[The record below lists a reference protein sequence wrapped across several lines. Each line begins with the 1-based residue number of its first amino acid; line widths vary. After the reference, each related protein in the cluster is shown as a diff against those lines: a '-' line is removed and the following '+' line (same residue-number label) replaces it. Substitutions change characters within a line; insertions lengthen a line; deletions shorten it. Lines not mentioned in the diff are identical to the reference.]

1 MRRKKIACK
10 EPSQEKDSKKG
21 ERTMGPEK
29 EGVVIVSA
37 VRTPVGRFGGSFK
50 DTSAV
55 ELGTVAAKE
64 ALKRAGIAMDQVDEV
79 IFGQARQ
86 AGNGPNPAR
95 QILYRTGIPE
105 EKPAFT
111 VNKACA
117 SGLKAIG
124 LGYQSILWGENG
136 VVLAGG
142 IENMSQIPFLL
153 DGARWGYRL
162 GDGVLVDAMYRDGL
176 FCPLAE
182 MIMGETAEILAE
194 KFHITREEQDEYA
207 LESQRKAKKA
217 MEEGRFADEIVPV
230 RVKDGKGNEA
240 LVTEDEHPRPA
251 TTLEKLAKLPPVFKK
266 GGTVTAGN
274 SSGLTDGAAALVL
287 TTSSRAKDWGLNPI
301 AEILGV
307 ASGAVDPREMGMGP
321 VPSTN
326 KLLKKNK
333 ISLSDI
339 DLVEI
344 NEAFAAQV
352 LAVEKKL
359 KWDKEKRNI
368 KGGAIALGHP
378 IGCTGAKITVT
389 LLHSLGQE
397 NKELGLATLCVSG
410 GQGMSLLVKR
420 LR

>member
-1 MRRKKIACK
+1 MDSGK
-10 EPSQEKDSKKG
+10 EK
-21 ERTMGPEK
+21 
-29 EGVVIVSA
+29 VVILSA
-37 VRTPVGRFGGSFK
+37 VRTPVGKFGGSFK
-50 DTSAV
+50 DTNAV
-55 ELGTVAAKE
+55 SLGTVASKE
-64 ALKRAGIAMDQVDEV
+64 ALKRAGITAEQVDEV

-95 QILYRTGIPE
+95 QILYKTGIPE
-105 EKPAFT
+105 EKTAFT

-117 SGLKAIG
+117 SGIKAIS
-124 LGYQSILWGENG
+124 LGYQSILSGENRI
-136 VVLAGG
+136 VLAGG

-153 DGARWGYRL
+153 DRARWGYRL
-162 GDGVLVDAMYRDGL
+162 GNGMLIDAMYKDGL

-194 KFHITREEQDEYA
+194 KYQISREEQDEYA

-217 MEEGRFADEIVPV
+217 MDEGRFVDEIVPV
-230 RVKDGKGNEA
+230 TVKDRKGKEIM
-240 LVTEDEHPRPA
+240 VTEDEHPRPD
-251 TTLEKLAKLPPVFKK
+251 TTMEKLSKLQPVFKK

-287 TTSSRAKDWGLNPI
+287 TTASIAKNMGIVPM
-301 AEILGV
+301 AEILG
-307 ASGAVDPREMGMGP
+307 ASSGAVDPKEMGMGP
-321 VPSTN
+321 VPATH
-326 KLLKKNK
+326 KLLIKKE
-333 ISLSDI
+333 ISLDDI
-339 DLVEI
+339 DLIEV

-352 LAVEKKL
+352 LAVEKEL
-359 KWDKEKRNI
+359 KWDTTKRNI

-389 LLHSLGQE
+389 LMHSLAQE

-420 LR
+420 LQ